1 VALDSTTGSPRL
13 TETGVAVGT
22 PVYMSPEQS
31 AGDELL
37 DGRSD
42 QYSLAAVLYQSLTGV
57 PPFTGPNARAI
68 FAQKLTDVP
77 PSIRERR
84 PDVPAA
90 LDRVVLRALERS
102 RESRYPTIDAFAAA
116 LEQAS
121 TAPAPAES
129 RGPAS
134 VKVPPA
140 AAGKASSR
148 RGWRGAAII
157 VGMLLLAGAGLLAA
171 RRLLAPSTTAKPAG
185 PRVIAVLPFKNL
197 GAPADQYFADGLTEE
212 ITSRLAGLS
221 GLRVISRTSADQYR
235 HSTQSVRTIG
245 ADLGA
250 DYVLEGSV
258 RWAKDSSGP
267 GRLRVTPQL
276 IAVGEDSHLWA
287 GTYEAELGEVFQL
300 QSAIAEQVTTAL
312 DVALRA
318 PERAA
323 LAAAGTR
330 NADAYDFYLRGMD
343 YLGRTNQVADLMNA
357 ARLFEQAVQADPGF
371 AQAYARLSRVHAQI
385 YWHHYDR
392 TAGRLALARQAADSA
407 SRLAPDLPE
416 THAALGFYHYWGE
429 LNYDAA
435 LREFELAR
443 RQQPSNSELLQAI
456 GYVERRR
463 GRWEE
468 SLARLVEALRY
479 DPRSGVRN
487 FDAGDNYLTLHT
499 YPEAEHYLERARTL
513 SPDWNNPYIYKAALY
528 LSWRGDLDA
537 ARKVL
542 RQGLERIEAGRFAPG
557 LLTGDRISA
566 SLVTA
571 DTSFHPMLDGLTLAA
586 YAGDSARYHLLKAE
600 AAWFRNDVRAER
612 ASADSARLLLEPR
625 RRARPDDEKMLAIL
639 ALAYSRMGRHQEAIR
654 LGERAAA
661 LLPVERDAVS
671 GPFLLSNL
679 AIIYMGAGRPDRAI
693 AILERLLTVPGWITP
708 AELRADPIWVPL
720 RGHPRFQAISAE
732 VNPAG

>member
-1 VALDSTTGSPRL
+1 
-13 TETGVAVGT
+13 
-22 PVYMSPEQS
+22 
-31 AGDELL
+31 
-37 DGRSD
+37 
-42 QYSLAAVLYQSLTGV
+42 
-57 PPFTGPNARAI
+57 
-68 FAQKLTDVP
+68 
-77 PSIRERR
+77 
-84 PDVPAA
+84 
-90 LDRVVLRALERS
+90 
-102 RESRYPTIDAFAAA
+102 
-116 LEQAS
+116 
-121 TAPAPAES
+121 
-129 RGPAS
+129 
-134 VKVPPA
+134 
-140 AAGKASSR
+140 
-148 RGWRGAAII
+148 
-157 VGMLLLAGAGLLAA
+157 
-171 RRLLAPSTTAKPAG
+171 
-185 PRVIAVLPFKNL
+185 
-197 GAPADQYFADGLTEE
+197 
-212 ITSRLAGLS
+212 
-221 GLRVISRTSADQYR
+221 
-235 HSTQSVRTIG
+235 
-245 ADLGA
+245 
-250 DYVLEGSV
+250 
-258 RWAKDSSGP
+258 
-267 GRLRVTPQL
+267 VTPQL

-343 YLGRTNQVADLMNA
+343 YLGRTNQAADLMNA
-357 ARLFEQAVQADPGF
+357 ARLFEQAAQADPGF

-407 SRLAPDLPE
+407 RRLAPDLPE

-571 DTSFHPMLDGLTLAA
+571 DTSFRPMLDGLTLAA

-679 AIIYMGAGRPDRAI
+679 AIIYMGAGQPDRAI

-708 AELRADPIWVPL
+708 AELRADPIWTPL
-720 RGHPRFQAISAE
+720 RRHPRFQTISAE
-732 VNPAG
+732 VSPAG